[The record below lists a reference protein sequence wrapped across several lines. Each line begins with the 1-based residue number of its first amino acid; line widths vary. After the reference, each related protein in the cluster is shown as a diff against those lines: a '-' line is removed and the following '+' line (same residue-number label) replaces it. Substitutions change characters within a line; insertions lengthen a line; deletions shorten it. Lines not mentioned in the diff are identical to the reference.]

1 MDPGSPGSGPGSSP
15 HGPDVQRVESLTD
28 TLPSPVIDHSHSAK
42 LVASQLQP
50 QPGALQSGLWLKAM
64 HLLLTLKGL
73 VCSFPWVQQVLQL
86 QRSLLRSFGSA
97 TQDLLALLAS
107 IARGFTEAALTLHR
121 SLRGAF
127 PPGTTFPCGTSPREE
142 DSTERTSFSRPPLR
156 EKLSRHS
163 GVVAGAG
170 SLLTMDPGSPGSGPG
185 SSPHGPDVQ
194 RVESLTDTL
203 PSPVIDHS
211 HSAKLVASQLQ
222 PQPRALQ
229 SGLWLKALHLLLTL
243 KGLVCA
249 FPWVQQVLQLQ
260 RSLLKSFGS
269 ATQDLL
275 ALLASIAR
283 GFTEAAL
290 TLHRSLRGAFPPGT
304 TFPCVVPGVGSLLG
318 NIDPVSPGS
327 GPGSS
332 PHDTDEEWFESLTDT
347 LSVPVI
353 IHSVSL
359 KFMLCQLL
367 LQELLCSFPW
377 VQVTEEK
384 QEANTF
390 RQSTAVYQVTQRV
403 LDSLERTLGPRCVLR
418 EAWAF
423 SSLLLQHH
431 LLHLVALNTARLLP
445 DEESTHQQ
453 RQVVAAPRPLPPP
466 FSVSSELVEVLLVQL
481 VLTLHPVDAS
491 GDQAL
496 SPRDLRELLDHLTA
510 VIHRI
515 LANTPGVAV
524 DSGSPLPLCNTRRPV
539 LQLQST
545 LLREFESDT
554 QELLARRD
562 PALLASIANGVAE
575 AVLTIYRSLRGA
587 FPPGTTFPC
596 VTSTREVDSI
606 ERTSSLTSVED
617 REEQEDDQRKA
628 HNLCPLVEVPLVEGL
643 HIFTK
648 GKRKTVTWKDPL
660 ESTEPVA
667 PYSQKKKRRKKKW
680 YSRFRGLFCCCSGQ
694 SE

>member
-1 MDPGSPGSGPGSSP
+1 MAPGSPGSGPGSSP

-42 LVASQLQP
+42 LVASL
-50 QPGALQSGLWLKAM
+50 
-64 HLLLTLKGL
+64 
-73 VCSFPWVQQVLQL
+73 
-86 QRSLLRSFGSA
+86 
-97 TQDLLALLAS
+97 
-107 IARGFTEAALTLHR
+107 
-121 SLRGAF
+121 
-127 PPGTTFPCGTSPREE
+127 
-142 DSTERTSFSRPPLR
+142 
-156 EKLSRHS
+156 
-163 GVVAGAG
+163 
-170 SLLTMDPGSPGSGPG
+170 
-185 SSPHGPDVQ
+185 
-194 RVESLTDTL
+194 
-203 PSPVIDHS
+203 
-211 HSAKLVASQLQ
+211 LQ

-229 SGLWLKALHLLLTL
+229 SRLWLKALHLLLAL
-243 KGLVCA
+243 KELVCA

-283 GFTEAAL
+283 GFTE

-304 TFPCVVPGVGSLLG
+304 TFTCGTSPREEDSTERTFFSRPPLRERLSRHSGVVPGVGSMLG
-318 NIDPVSPGS
+318 NIDRVSPGS

-332 PHDTDEEWFESLTDT
+332 PHDSDEEWFEALTDT

-353 IHSVSL
+353 LHSVSL
-359 KFMLCQLL
+359 KLMLCQLL
-367 LQELLCSFPW
+367 LQLESRALRTGISLKAQCLLRDLKELLCSFPW

-384 QEANTF
+384 QEANTY

-418 EAWAF
+418 EAGAF

-445 DEESTHQQ
+445 EEESTHQQ

-491 GDQAL
+491 GDQAP
-496 SPRDLRELLDHLTA
+496 SPRDLQELLDHLTA
-510 VIHRI
+510 VIHGI
-515 LANTPGVAV
+515 LNDTPGVAV
-524 DSGSPLPLCNTRRPV
+524 DSGSPLPLCNTRRLV
-539 LQLQST
+539 LQLQSS
-545 LLREFESDT
+545 LWREFESAT

-575 AVLTIYRSLRGA
+575 AALTLHRSLRGA

-596 VTSTREVDSI
+596 GTSPREVDST

-628 HNLCPLVEVPLVEGL
+628 HNLCPLLEVPLVEVPLLKVPRVEVPLLEVPLLKVPRVEVPLVEVPRVEVPLLEVPLLKVPLVEVPLVEVPRVEVPRVEVPLLEGPP
-643 HIFTK
+643 IFTK

-667 PYSQKKKRRKKKW
+667 PYSQKKKRRKKNW
-680 YSRFRGLFCCCSGQ
+680 TPCPHPSTQSRARALLLLSSSGSSPHSSVKMTSRSQ
-694 SE
+694 ALWSHLILRCDMTP